1 MIILGPL
8 FPEEREQEII
18 SASKRGVSNAANN
31 FQWNLI
37 KGIHANTDE
46 PLIVI
51 NALPVGTWPKNFKI
65 FRLKDT
71 DWSCGSIVGHEVG
84 CWNIPLVKQFIRMR
98 KVRAWLKKYPYES
111 ELLIFTAYLPFLWA
125 VNKLKPEY
133 RVTAVITDIPEFY
146 DMHQVSAFR
155 RLLRRIHCK
164 VVYHFM
170 VRVDRFILLTKQM
183 AVPLHVG
190 NRPYLVMEGMLQMN
204 RRFQSLNHFQCYIQ
218 DG

>member
-37 KGIHANTDE
+37 KGIYVNTDE

-65 FRLKDT
+65 LHLKDT

-98 KVRAWLKKYPYES
+98 KVRAWLKKYPCES
-111 ELLIFTAYLPFLWA
+111 EILIFTAYVTIRQEQNGNTIA
-125 VNKLKPEY
+125 VTFETKSGEETYELFKVLIGDDSSE
-133 RVTAVITDIPEFY
+133 VVGSLTD
-146 DMHQVSAFR
+146 DTGTQR
-155 RLLRRIHCK
+155 N
-164 VVYHFM
+164 VY
-170 VRVDRFILLTKQM
+170 
-183 AVPLHVG
+183 LHVEELPADSG
-190 NRPYLVMEGMLQMN
+190 LEETEQTRFYAMQEDLNYLIDNLK
-204 RRFQSLNHFQCYIQ
+204 
-218 DG
+218 

>member
-31 FQWNLI
+31 FQWSLI

-65 FRLKDT
+65 FHLKDT

-98 KVRAWLKKYPYES
+98 KVRAWLKKYPCES

-133 RVTAVITDIPEFY
+133 KVTAVITDIPEFY

-155 RLLRRIHCK
+155 KLLRKIH
-164 VVYHFM
+164 
-170 VRVDRFILLTKQM
+170 L
-183 AVPLHVG
+183 
-190 NRPYLVMEGMLQMN
+190 
-204 RRFQSLNHFQCYIQ
+204 SLIHI
-218 DG
+218 

>member
-65 FRLKDT
+65 FHLKDT
-71 DWSCGSIVGHEVG
+71 DWSCGSIVGH
-84 CWNIPLVKQFIRMR
+84 
-98 KVRAWLKKYPYES
+98 
-111 ELLIFTAYLPFLWA
+111 
-125 VNKLKPEY
+125 VN
-133 RVTAVITDIPEFY
+133 RN
-146 DMHQVSAFR
+146 S
-155 RLLRRIHCK
+155 
-164 VVYHFM
+164 
-170 VRVDRFILLTKQM
+170 
-183 AVPLHVG
+183 
-190 NRPYLVMEGMLQMN
+190 
-204 RRFQSLNHFQCYIQ
+204 
-218 DG
+218 